1 MTHETEPEAGFTLI
15 ELLIAVA
22 ILAVIMPA
30 IAMSIV
36 VGLKNFGGASARISN
51 STSAQLASRYFPIDV
66 SSTGNGSGDLL
77 VDPAYAAGN
86 GASGNYVQD
95 NANVDCSNVGGSHNL
110 LRLRGTTQNAD
121 GSSHTYVAS
130 YVLAPDNKGWAI
142 TRYYCSDGV
151 LTQVNRII
159 RHINGNAA
167 SDVQVTVSGGNN
179 NQVKLQ
185 VKGLVQRPAEPNGF
199 TWSLTGY
206 RRSS

>member
-1 MTHETEPEAGFTLI
+1 MRTDTERDAGFTLI
-15 ELLIAVA
+15 ELLIAVS
-22 ILAVIMPA
+22 ILGIVMPA
-30 IAMSIV
+30 IAASII
-36 VGLKNFGGASARISN
+36 VGLKNFGGASTRVNN
-51 STSAQLASRYFPIDV
+51 STSAQLAARYYPIDV
-66 SSTGNGSGDLL
+66 SSTGNDNGDLL

-95 NANVDCSNVGGSHNL
+95 NTNAECSGVDHNL
-110 LRLRGTTQNAD
+110 LRLRGSTRNAD
-121 GSSHTYVAS
+121 GSTHTYIAA
-130 YVLAPDNKGWAI
+130 YVLAADSRGWQI
-142 TRYYCSDGV
+142 TRYYCADGGV
-151 LTQVNRII
+151 PAAQRII

-185 VKGLVQRPAEPNGF
+185 VKGLVQGPAEPNGF

>member
-1 MTHETEPEAGFTLI
+1 MTSDSERESGFTLI

-22 ILAVIMPA
+22 ILAIIVPS
-30 IAMSIV
+30 IAMAII
-36 VGLKNFGGASARISN
+36 VGLKNFGGASTRISN
-51 STSAQLASRYFPIDV
+51 STSAQLAARYYPIDV
-66 SSTGNGSGDLL
+66 SSTGNGGGDLL

-86 GASGNYVQD
+86 GPSGNYVQD
-95 NANVDCSNVGGSHNL
+95 NANTECSGISHNL

-121 GSSHTYVAS
+121 GSSHTYIAA
-130 YVLAPDNKGWAI
+130 YVLGPDSHGSAI
-142 TRYYCSDGV
+142 TRYYCIDGA

-159 RHINGNAA
+159 RHINGSAA

-185 VKGLVQRPAEPNGF
+185 VKGLVQGPAEPNGF

>member
-1 MTHETEPEAGFTLI
+1 
-15 ELLIAVA
+15 
-22 ILAVIMPA
+22 
-30 IAMSIV
+30 
-36 VGLKNFGGASARISN
+36 
-51 STSAQLASRYFPIDV
+51 TSAQLAARYYPIDV
-66 SSTGNGSGDLL
+66 GSTGNGAGDLV

-95 NANVDCSNVGGSHNL
+95 NANVDCSNPVGAHNL
-110 LRLRGTTQNAD
+110 LRLRGSTQNAD
-121 GSSHTYVAS
+121 GSTHTYVAA
-130 YVLAPDNKGWAI
+130 YVLTPDNKGWAI
-142 TRYYCSDGV
+142 TRYYCVAGGGPV
-151 LTQVNRII
+151 MTRII

-185 VKGLVQRPAEPNGF
+185 VKGLSQAPAEPTGF